1 MRPSIEH
8 IEHCRHYAEQRTG
21 AHTMAWCVYHS
32 PYRDFAFS
40 AGGKAVTDAGGVYCD
55 DVAFVPAALVDADRL
70 DLVEL
75 FIPHIFED
83 GSWEALEEATHE
95 TK

>member
-8 IEHCRHYAEQRTG
+8 IEHCRHLAEQRTG
-21 AHTMAWCVYHS
+21 AHTMVWRVYHS

-40 AGGKAVTDAGGVYCD
+40 AAGKAVTDAGGVYCD

-70 DLVEL
+70 DLVE
-75 FIPHIFED
+75 I
-83 GSWEALEEATHE
+83 
-95 TK
+95 

>member
-8 IEHCRHYAEQRTG
+8 IEHCRHCAEQRTG

-75 FIPHIFED
+75 FIQHIFLH
-83 GSWEALEEATHE
+83 SSLFSLFQMPSI
-95 TK
+95 